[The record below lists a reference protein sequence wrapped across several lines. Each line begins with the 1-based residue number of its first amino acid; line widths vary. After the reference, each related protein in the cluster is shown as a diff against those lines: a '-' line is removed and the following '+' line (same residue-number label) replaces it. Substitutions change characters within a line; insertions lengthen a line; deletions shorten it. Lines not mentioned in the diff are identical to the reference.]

1 MAHLP
6 GLFYQSVS
14 LPRLTTVFDGHDV
27 GKGGRVM
34 GQKQEG
40 RAFILFV
47 LLTTRMWRIWLRG
60 ISGEEDEVEARD
72 GREVVIRQGDKFL
85 YPDKKMTCIIIH
97 GF

>member
-14 LPRLTTVFDGHDV
+14 LPRPTTVFDGHDV

-40 RAFILFV
+40 R
-47 LLTTRMWRIWLRG
+47 
-60 ISGEEDEVEARD
+60 
-72 GREVVIRQGDKFL
+72 
-85 YPDKKMTCIIIH
+85 
-97 GF
+97 GFYSLCTFDDAYVADMAPQDQ